1 MPQAELFTRMDEID
15 HVDFP
20 DLSLQIG
27 DKPDPR
33 LKDLRARILDC
44 LESMEFHIANDITI
58 LGHINKAEQVFSRDD
73 VRKSLEWLDQVGG
86 MIKCHGFVTLMVA
99 SLTDRGLAYI
109 HHIKQQSP

>member
-1 MPQAELFTRMDEID
+1 MPQAELCTRIDEID

-20 DLSLQIG
+20 DLSLHIG
-27 DKPDPR
+27 GRPDPL
-33 LKDLRARILDC
+33 LKDLHKRILDC

-58 LGHINKAEQVFSRDD
+58 LGHINKAEQVFTRDE
-73 VRKSLEWLDQVGG
+73 VRESLEWLDQVGG
-86 MIKCHGFVTLMVA
+86 MIKCHGFTTLKVA